1 MTRLTDAIAWSG
13 RDVTFSLFV
22 AFPSRTT
29 QLVPAPAQ
37 IPAAQLIKHYDLE
50 DVDHHLRG
58 RSCCEYD
65 LIYDE
70 VPPDLESIVV
80 SWISTALS
88 AGADFAWFGFEGSF
102 DFEHILTSD
111 VANQLFAVGIP
122 EGIQLAIDDQYRE
135 GPEWAALVGS
145 MRDRLGL

>member
-13 RDVTFSLFV
+13 RDVTLSLFV
-22 AFPSRTT
+22 AFPSRATP
-29 QLVPAPAQ
+29 LVSSPAEVPEAR
-37 IPAAQLIKHYDLE
+37 LIRHYDLE
-50 DVDHHLRG
+50 DLDHHLSG
-58 RSCCEYD
+58 RSCYEYD

-70 VPPDLESIVV
+70 VPPDLEAIAH
-80 SWISTALS
+80 SWIAAALV

-111 VANQLFAVGIP
+111 VANQLFAVGAS
-122 EGIQLAIDDQYRE
+122 EGTELALDDEYRE

-145 MRDRLGL
+145 MRVRLGL